1 MNLTTPMTIDQWGVV
16 LVLAVA
22 LGFLVRRAVRTV
34 RGAQA
39 STGGCD
45 HCAQGGGRSPV
56 PPAARRVP
64 TTPPQ

>member
-1 MNLTTPMTIDQWGVV
+1 MTTPMTIDQWGVV
-16 LVLAVA
+16 VVLAVA
-22 LGFLVRRAVRTV
+22 LGFLVRRAARAV

-45 HCAQGGGRSPV
+45 HCAPGGGRSPV
-56 PPAARRVP
+56 PPGARRVP